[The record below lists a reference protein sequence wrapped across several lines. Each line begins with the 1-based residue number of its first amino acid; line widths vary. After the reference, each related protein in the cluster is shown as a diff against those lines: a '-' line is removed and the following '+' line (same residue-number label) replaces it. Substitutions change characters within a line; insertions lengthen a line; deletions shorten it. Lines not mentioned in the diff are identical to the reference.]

1 MKMISD
7 ELDFPRVAE
16 ELPDYIMKN
25 FSNEYI
31 LKKETMS
38 AEGKLAS
45 IMIRDEII
53 NYLNACIEERR
64 P

>member
-1 MKMISD
+1 MGED
-7 ELDFPRVAE
+7 YPRVAE
-16 ELPDYIMKN
+16 ELPEYIMRAFN
-25 FSNEYI
+25 NEYI
-31 LKKETMS
+31 LKREDLN

-53 NYLNACIEERR
+53 NYLNTCIDERR

>member
-1 MKMISD
+1 MISD

-16 ELPDYIMKN
+16 ELPDFIMKN

-31 LKKETMS
+31 LKKDNMS

>member
-1 MKMISD
+1 VKMISD